1 MSTGPPQPTGAVA
14 PPPSPSG
21 DVTNPISDD
30 SPVEPSTGQPLPN
43 PGGGDYTG
51 MMQQAKNA
59 WNSSNFQMVQHIL
72 TRAIQTQPDNPRAYS
87 SLGELYLYAYNNS
100 GLAMQNFQAAI
111 ARGGEAVF
119 HVMHDH
125 SAGTFVT
132 HCRGY
137 LRISA
142 NGVRYQPVPASVHA
156 FAVSREQIRE
166 ARNKHDIQ
174 FQFPAWVASGHRL
187 PFVSHPADERRKLQ
201 FRPGEPLRRGRTP
214 DDSGLYRPVIFIARF
229 AARPASPVPGAAP
242 NRDYPPRFV

>member
-1 MSTGPPQPTGAVA
+1 MPTGLPQPTGAVA

-21 DVTNPISDD
+21 DVTNPISDE

-87 SLGELYLYAYNNS
+87 GLGELYLYAYNNS

-156 FAVSREQIRE
+156 FAVSRKQIRE
-166 ARNKHDIQ
+166 ARNNHDIS
-174 FQFPAWVASGHRL
+174 FSF
-187 PFVSHPADERRKLQ
+187 RRGS
-201 FRPGEPLRRGRTP
+201 RPGIDFHSFHIRLMNGENFNFAPESRSGEAERQMILGFIGR
-214 DDSGLYRPVIFIARF
+214 
-229 AARPASPVPGAAP
+229 
-242 NRDYPPRFV
+242 

>member
-1 MSTGPPQPTGAVA
+1 VSTGPPQPTGAVA

-72 TRAIQTQPDNPRAYS
+72 TRAIQTQLDNPRAYS
-87 SLGELYLYAYNNS
+87 GLGELYLYAYNNS

-142 NGVRYQPVPASVHA
+142 NGVRYQPVPASVSRVCRVQGA
-156 FAVSREQIRE
+156 NPRGPEQTRYSISVSGADRVRASTSIR
-166 ARNKHDIQ
+166 
-174 FQFPAWVASGHRL
+174 FTSG
-187 PFVSHPADERRKLQ
+187 
-201 FRPGEPLRRGRTP
+201 
-214 DDSGLYRPVIFIARF
+214 
-229 AARPASPVPGAAP
+229 
-242 NRDYPPRFV
+242 